1 MRTVLRGG
9 DVFDGSGSAPAAG
22 DVVVEDGRIVGV
34 GPGLDG
40 DDEIDCSGRTVL
52 PGFIDSHV
60 HFMGDGDL
68 DPMTFLS
75 TPFSMNFYL
84 AAERMA
90 RTLAAGV
97 TTVREAGGSD
107 LGVKEAQ
114 SKGLVPGPHM
124 QISIAILSQTGGH
137 GGHRGGCG
145 GNPPGGGIRAPPPRK

>member
-22 DVVVEDGRIVGV
+22 VVDV
-34 GPGLDG
+34 GPRLDCH
-40 DDEIDCSGRTVL
+40 DEIDCSGRTVL

-68 DPMTFLS
+68 DPMSFLS

-90 RTLAAGV
+90 RTVAAV
-97 TTVREAGGSD
+97 VPTVREAGGTD
-107 LGVKEAQ
+107 LGVKQAQ
-114 SKGLVPGPHM
+114 VRGLVPGPSM
-124 QISIAILSQTGGH
+124 LISITILSQT
-137 GGHRGGCG
+137 
-145 GNPPGGGIRAPPPRK
+145 